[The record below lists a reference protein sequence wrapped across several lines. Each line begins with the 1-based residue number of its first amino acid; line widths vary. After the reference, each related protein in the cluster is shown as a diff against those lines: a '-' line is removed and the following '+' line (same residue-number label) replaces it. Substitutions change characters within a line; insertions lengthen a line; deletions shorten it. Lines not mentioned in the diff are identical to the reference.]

1 MSIAA
6 KQAANAVP
14 RKLQDA
20 LDALDN
26 FEALHRLDPAQAHL
40 WAIARSNII
49 GAMGA
54 MIAVEQSNPEQ
65 VA

>member
-1 MSIAA
+1 MSLAA

-26 FEALHRLDPAQAHL
+26 FEALHRLDDNQAAL
-40 WAIARSNII
+40 WGLARSSMLQ
-49 GAMGA
+49 AMGA
-54 MIAVEQSNPEQ
+54 MVALEIAGTEEVQ
-65 VA
+65 